1 MFSVPIPAE
10 IILEDESDKA
20 YSAPSLFFWKGLFVI
35 KHPAKRASH
44 LKLDERPFLFT
55 TRDGGPPTAAAF
67 IWWPSP
73 VCGLGR
79 CLTGEK
85 IPVIDQRRDL
95 MPQPNLSTR
104 VVHAGEKRVK
114 PHHAITTPIVQSS
127 TYTFENTRDLTD
139 YMEARL
145 WGDETERE
153 EYGRYGNPTIAA
165 AEAKLADLDGGEAA
179 CLFSSGMAAVTTT
192 LLSLLSAGSHIIM
205 TDDCYRRTRQFVTK
219 FLARY
224 DVEATQVPMGDYEA
238 LEDAIRPNTKVI
250 LSESPTNP
258 YLRVLDL
265 EKLVALAKKHNLKT
279 IVDSTFATPINQR
292 PLEYEI
298 DFVVHS
304 ATKYLGGHN
313 DLLAGVVSGSNYMV
327 SAVKELRGVLGA
339 VSDPQTA
346 YLLLRGLKTLELRVR
361 RQNDTADKIAHFL
374 TKHPAVRRVYY
385 PGLASHPDYEVAS
398 EQMSGFGGVVSF
410 ELETDLAG
418 TGNFIDQLGI
428 PYIGPSLGGVES
440 LVEQVALVSYYEL
453 SSEERAEIG
462 ISDSLVRLA
471 VGIESADD
479 LLADLT
485 QALDKSFQPAIFFQ
499 PVNSNDLQKV
509 SSR

>member
-1 MFSVPIPAE
+1 MTHS
-10 IILEDESDKA
+10 
-20 YSAPSLFFWKGLFVI
+20 
-35 KHPAKRASH
+35 
-44 LKLDERPFLFT
+44 
-55 TRDGGPPTAAAF
+55 
-67 IWWPSP
+67 
-73 VCGLGR
+73 
-79 CLTGEK
+79 
-85 IPVIDQRRDL
+85 
-95 MPQPNLSTR
+95 NLSTR

-114 PHHAITTPIVQSS
+114 PHHAITTPIVQTS
-127 TYTFENTRDLTD
+127 TYTFENTRDLVD

-145 WGDETERE
+145 WGDEIERE

-165 AEAKLADLDGGEAA
+165 VEAKLANLDSGEAA

-192 LLSLLSAGSHIIM
+192 LLSLLSAGSHVIM

-224 DVEATQVPMGDYEA
+224 GVEATQVPMGDYEA
-238 LEDAIRPNTKVI
+238 MEAAIRPHTKVI

-265 EKLVALAKKHNLKT
+265 KKLVAIAKKHNLKT

-292 PLEYEI
+292 PLEFGV

-313 DLLAGVVSGSNYMV
+313 DLLAGVVIGSNYMI
-327 SAVKELRGVLGA
+327 SAIREMRGILGD

-346 YLLLRGLKTLELRVR
+346 YLLLRGLKTLELRVQ
-361 RQNDTADKIAHFL
+361 RQNETADQIAHFL
-374 TKHPAVRRVYY
+374 AKHPAVRRVYY
-385 PGLASHPDYEVAS
+385 PGLISHPDYEVAV

-410 ELETDLAG
+410 ELETDLEG
-418 TGNFIDQLGI
+418 TGHFIDQLQI

-453 SSEERAEIG
+453 SSEERAAIG

-471 VGIESADD
+471 VGIESVDD
-479 LLADLT
+479 LLADLA
-485 QALDKSFQPAIFFQ
+485 QALDKAFHTETLFQT
-499 PVNSNDLQKV
+499 VNGNRQVAPLVMQ
-509 SSR
+509 RR

>member
-1 MFSVPIPAE
+1 MTHS
-10 IILEDESDKA
+10 
-20 YSAPSLFFWKGLFVI
+20 
-35 KHPAKRASH
+35 
-44 LKLDERPFLFT
+44 
-55 TRDGGPPTAAAF
+55 
-67 IWWPSP
+67 
-73 VCGLGR
+73 
-79 CLTGEK
+79 
-85 IPVIDQRRDL
+85 
-95 MPQPNLSTR
+95 NLSTR

-114 PHHAITTPIVQSS
+114 PHHAITTPIVQTS
-127 TYTFENTRDLTD
+127 TYTFENTRDLVD

-145 WGDETERE
+145 WGDEIERE

-165 AEAKLADLDGGEAA
+165 VEAKLANLDSGEAA

-192 LLSLLSAGSHIIM
+192 LLSLLSAGSHVIM

-224 DVEATQVPMGDYEA
+224 GVEATQVPMGDYEA
-238 LEDAIRPNTKVI
+238 MEAAIRPHTKVI

-265 EKLVALAKKHNLKT
+265 KKLVAIAKKHNLKT

-292 PLEYEI
+292 PLEFGV

-313 DLLAGVVSGSNYMV
+313 DLLAGVVIGSNYMI
-327 SAVKELRGVLGA
+327 SAIREMRGILGD

-346 YLLLRGLKTLELRVR
+346 YLLLRGLKTLELRVQ
-361 RQNDTADKIAHFL
+361 RQNETANQIAHFL
-374 TKHPAVRRVYY
+374 AKHPAVRRVYY
-385 PGLASHPDYEVAS
+385 PGLISHPDYEVAI

-410 ELETDLAG
+410 ELETDLEG
-418 TGNFIDQLGI
+418 TGHFIDQLQI

-453 SSEERAEIG
+453 SSEERAAIG

-479 LLADLT
+479 LLTDLA
-485 QALDKSFQPAIFFQ
+485 QALDKAFQTETLFQ
-499 PVNSNDLQKV
+499 TVNGNGRVAPLVMQ
-509 SSR
+509 RR